1 MKSCIITKKTPIA
14 NHTLESNGSPVK
26 QTNTRSI
33 VTDEQFSRSILGSI
47 WLFFC
52 VTTQANYSS
61 SFYLLKRGHLFQQ
74 FEQALITD
82 QKELLLDEPLTSE
95 DCRFLKS
102 IALPFSR
109 NSTRLD
115 LSSFTKED
123 IQGYGIVFK
132 VLSGMDLSSI
142 QPSLIHPKYI
152 ASAYVGLM
160 SPFKGVIHLNKPVLI
175 SEEFYIH

>member
-1 MKSCIITKKTPIA
+1 MTSNHYNKENPASIA
-14 NHTLESNGSPVK
+14 NTLESICSPMKRTPDCYLMNSFQEVLYRG
-26 QTNTRSI
+26 N
-33 VTDEQFSRSILGSI
+33 I

-61 SFYLLKRGHLFQQ
+61 SLNLLKREHLFQQ
-74 FEQALITD
+74 FERALTTD

-132 VLSGMDLSSI
+132 VLSGMDLSAI
-142 QPSLIHPKYI
+142 
-152 ASAYVGLM
+152 
-160 SPFKGVIHLNKPVLI
+160 
-175 SEEFYIH
+175 